1 MKPCIVVASKINR
14 PLSTDHQEGRGKYNE
29 MGSRAC
35 RLVDMRATAMAVYQ
49 TGCGKRRAGSDQ
61 VLRSMLGGVQCLA
74 VSQWVNELLKFL
86 T

>member
-35 RLVDMRATAMAVYQ
+35 RLVDVRATAMAVYQ
-49 TGCGKRRAGSDQ
+49 TGCGKKKTRGGSQVHAGWRTVS
-61 VLRSMLGGVQCLA
+61 A